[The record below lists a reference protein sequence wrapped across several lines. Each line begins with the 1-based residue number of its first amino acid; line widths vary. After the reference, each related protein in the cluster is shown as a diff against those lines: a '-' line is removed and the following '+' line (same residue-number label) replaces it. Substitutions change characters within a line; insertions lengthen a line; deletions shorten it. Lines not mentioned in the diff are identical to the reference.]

1 MTTLRNRLR
10 PGPTTEKTDC
20 TDQDVLIALPVF
32 NEANHVEDVLRA
44 VSHYASNLLVID
56 DGSTDGTALLLERG
70 APKRPISRSGSP
82 RRACPRLI
90 THDVNMGYGRSL
102 IDAFSCAG
110 GGGFTWV
117 ITMDCDHQHEPC
129 CIPEFL
135 REIRKNDADIISGS
149 RYLRPTDLGTIPAP
163 PERVAI
169 NRAVTGLLNR
179 HLGLCLTDAF
189 CGFKAYRVR
198 ALAKLTLT
206 EAGYG
211 LPLQLWVQASR
222 AGLTIREIPVPLIYH
237 DRKRNFAGILEN
249 PGRRMQYYLAII
261 ERELGRDLC
270 GEFEESLHLAEIG
283 RHLGG
288 S

>member
-1 MTTLRNRLR
+1 MTTLRNRLSR
-10 PGPTTEKTDC
+10 GPTTERTDY
-20 TDQDVLIALPVF
+20 TDQDVLVALPVF

-44 VSHYASNLLVID
+44 VSHYASNILVID

-70 APKRPISRSGSP
+70 APWH
-82 RRACPRLI
+82 ACPRLI

-110 GGGFTWV
+110 GEGFAWI

-129 CIPEFL
+129 CIPRFL
-135 REIRKNDADIISGS
+135 CEIRNNDADIISGS
-149 RYLRPTDLGTIPAP
+149 RYLQPTDLGTIPAP

-211 LPLQLWVQASR
+211 LPLQLWVQARR

-249 PGRRMQYYLAII
+249 PRKRMQYYLAIM

-270 GEFEESLHLAEIG
+270 GEFEESLHPAEIRRPLG
-283 RHLGG
+283 R

>member
-1 MTTLRNRLR
+1 MTTRKNRLR
-10 PGPTTEKTDC
+10 SGPITENTDY
-20 TDQDVLIALPVF
+20 TDQDVLVALPVF
-32 NEANHVEDVLRA
+32 NEARHVEDVLRA

-56 DGSTDGTALLLERG
+56 DGSTDGTALLLEKGGPRH
-70 APKRPISRSGSP
+70 ARP
-82 RRACPRLI
+82 RRI
-90 THDVNMGYGRSL
+90 THEVNMGYGRSL

-110 GGGFTWV
+110 GEGFAWI
-117 ITMDCDHQHEPC
+117 ITMDCDHQHEPY

-135 REIRKNDADIISGS
+135 SEIRKDDADIISGS
-149 RYLRPTDLGTIPAP
+149 RYLRPTNLGTIPAP

-169 NRAVTGLLNR
+169 NRAITGLLNR
-179 HLGLCLTDAF
+179 HLGLRLTDAF

-222 AGLTIREIPVPLIYH
+222 AGLAIREIPVPLIYH
-237 DRKRNFAGILEN
+237 DRKRNFAGILEH
-249 PGRRMQYYLAII
+249 PGKRMQYYLGII

-270 GEFEESLHLAEIG
+270 GELEESLHLTRIG
-283 RHLGG
+283 RHLGR